1 MHPTIGNEIM
11 TARITERHQRAD
23 AARLAAAA
31 KQGRRALRQRGT
43 RRLRPYPEHT
53 AYSPGRRYEPLPLSY
68 ASGRCSRWPPGWGGD
83 LFGYRRLVPLTRL
96 G

>member
-23 AARLAAAA
+23 AARLAADA

-43 RRLRPYPEHT
+43 RRLRPVLRLRPIFSRTT
-53 AYSPGRRYEPLPLSY
+53 A
-68 ASGRCSRWPPGWGGD
+68 
-83 LFGYRRLVPLTRL
+83 
-96 G
+96 